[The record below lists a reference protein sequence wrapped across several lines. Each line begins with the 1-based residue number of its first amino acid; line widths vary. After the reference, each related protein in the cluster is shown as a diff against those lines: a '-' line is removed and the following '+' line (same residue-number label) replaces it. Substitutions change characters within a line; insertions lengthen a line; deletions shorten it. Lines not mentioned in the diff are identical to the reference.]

1 MMSLDSGDQQVSI
14 VPPTPAADKQSVEM
28 VEVDTSSDNEQ
39 WLELVNKPLIPEGV
53 HWANLQ
59 VTQEVQ
65 ALLEVELHKL

>member
-1 MMSLDSGDQQVSI
+1 MMSLDSGDQQVSV

-53 HWANLQ
+53 QWANLQ
-59 VTQEVQ
+59 VTQD
-65 ALLEVELHKL
+65 LLEVELHKL

>member
-53 HWANLQ
+53 QWANLQ
-59 VTQEVQ
+59 VTQD
-65 ALLEVELHKL
+65 LLEVELHKL